1 MMNSPRTLSVSPR
14 VSAYSVDLRLAPG
27 PRLPSRV
34 HPYPL
39 LWMLSNDP
47 LNHLSKFLRVYK
59 DVPLR
64 DSHSNSF
71 HGRFKAQPIFSDAAV
86 PIRISRHDRGIR
98 MQRDTRNP
106 GCRACGFAKKIY

>member
-39 LWMLSNDP
+39 LRMLPNDS
-47 LNHLSKFLRVYK
+47 LNYLGKLLGVYK
-59 DVPLR
+59 DVPLGVSR
-64 DSHSNSF
+64 SNQL
-71 HGRFKAQPIFSDAAV
+71 HRRFKPQPIFSDAAV

-98 MQRDTRNP
+98 MQR
-106 GCRACGFAKKIY
+106 